1 MASIDQKAMLEAGV
15 HFGHLR
21 KKWNPKMLPYIFA
34 EKKGIHVIDLNKT
47 ASKLEEAGNVLRN
60 MAKND
65 KIILFVATKKQA
77 KDIIKKAAISCD
89 SPFVVERWLGGMLTN
104 FATIRKSVRKMQSI
118 EKMFKDGTV
127 KNITK
132 KERLMLTRQNEKLEK
147 VLGGIANLN
156 RLPNAVFVVD
166 ILHEDIA
173 ITECKRLG
181 ISTLGM
187 VDTNSDPNKVN
198 FAIPANDDSSRS
210 IEYIA
215 TYLAECINE
224 GKKERGAMTEE
235 ERKAIDAPVEEVS
248 VDAPAVEVVATPVAE
263 TPVVEVA
270 EVVSEAPAVEVVETP
285 VAESTEE
292 VSSEETL

>member
-47 ASKLEEAGNVLRN
+47 ATKLEEAGNVLRN

-65 KIILFVATKKQA
+65 KIVLFVATKKQA
-77 KDIIKKAAISCD
+77 KDIIKKAAMSCEM
-89 SPFVVERWLGGMLTN
+89 PFVTERWLGGMLTN

-118 EKMFKDGTV
+118 DKMFKDGTV

-132 KERLMLTRQNEKLEK
+132 KERLMLSRQKDKLEK

-156 RLPNAVFVVD
+156 RVPNAVFVVD

-173 ITECKRLG
+173 ITECKRLN
-181 ISTLGM
+181 ITTLGM

-198 FAIPANDDSSRS
+198 FAIPANDDSSKS

-215 TYLAECINE
+215 NYLAACVNE
-224 GKKERGAMTEE
+224 GKKERATMKDDAPTTEADSTVNESTPETNQTEE
-235 ERKAIDAPVEEVS
+235 
-248 VDAPAVEVVATPVAE
+248 
-263 TPVVEVA
+263 
-270 EVVSEAPAVEVVETP
+270 
-285 VAESTEE
+285 
-292 VSSEETL
+292 

>member
-65 KIILFVATKKQA
+65 KIVLFVATKKQA
-77 KDIIKKAAISCD
+77 KDIVKKAAMSCEM
-89 SPFVVERWLGGMLTN
+89 PFVTERWLGGMLTN

-118 EKMFKDGTV
+118 DKMFKDGTV

-132 KERLMLTRQNEKLEK
+132 KERLMLSRQKDKLEK

-156 RLPNAVFVVD
+156 RIPNAVFVVD

-173 ITECKRLG
+173 ITECKKLS
-181 ISTLGM
+181 ITTLGM
-187 VDTNSDPNKVN
+187 VDTNSDPNKIN
-198 FAIPANDDSSRS
+198 FAIPSNDDSSKS
-210 IEYIA
+210 IEYIT
-215 TYLAECINE
+215 TYLAACINE
-224 GKKERGAMTEE
+224 GKKE
-235 ERKAIDAPVEEVS
+235 KAISKEENASEEAPIADSEVATEAS
-248 VDAPAVEVVATPVAE
+248 APEPAVS
-263 TPVVEVA
+263 EVA
-270 EVVSEAPAVEVVETP
+270 PEVTP
-285 VAESTEE
+285 TED
-292 VSSEETL
+292 

>member
-65 KIILFVATKKQA
+65 KIVLFVATKKQA
-77 KDIIKKAAISCD
+77 KDIVKKAAMSCEM
-89 SPFVVERWLGGMLTN
+89 PFVTERWLGGMLTN

-118 EKMFKDGTV
+118 DKMFKDGTV

-132 KERLMLTRQNEKLEK
+132 KERLMLSRQKDKLEK

-156 RLPNAVFVVD
+156 RIPNAVFVVD

-173 ITECKRLG
+173 ITECKKLS
-181 ISTLGM
+181 ITTLGM
-187 VDTNSDPNKVN
+187 VDTNSDPNKIN
-198 FAIPANDDSSRS
+198 FAIPSNDDSSKS
-210 IEYIA
+210 IEYIT
-215 TYLAECINE
+215 TYLAACINE
-224 GKKERGAMTEE
+224 GKKE
-235 ERKAIDAPVEEVS
+235 KAISKEENGSEEAPIADSEVATEAS
-248 VDAPAVEVVATPVAE
+248 APEPAVS
-263 TPVVEVA
+263 EVA
-270 EVVSEAPAVEVVETP
+270 PEVTP
-285 VAESTEE
+285 TED
-292 VSSEETL
+292 

>member
-65 KIILFVATKKQA
+65 KIVLFVATKKQA
-77 KDIIKKAAISCD
+77 KDIVKKAAMSCEM
-89 SPFVVERWLGGMLTN
+89 PFVTERWLGGMLTN
-104 FATIRKSVRKMQSI
+104 FTTIRKSVRKMQSI
-118 EKMFKDGTV
+118 DKMFKDGTV

-132 KERLMLTRQNEKLEK
+132 KERLMLSRQKDKLEK

-156 RLPNAVFVVD
+156 RIPHAVFVVD

-173 ITECKRLG
+173 ITECKKLG
-181 ISTLGM
+181 ITTLGM

-198 FAIPANDDSSRS
+198 FAIPSNDDSSKS
-210 IEYIA
+210 IEYVA
-215 TYLAECINE
+215 TYLAACINE
-224 GKKERGAMTEE
+224 GKKEKATSKEDNTSEDTPAEE
-235 ERKAIDAPVEEVS
+235 IQV
-248 VDAPAVEVVATPVAE
+248 
-263 TPVVEVA
+263 
-270 EVVSEAPAVEVVETP
+270 
-285 VAESTEE
+285 STETATE
-292 VSSEETL
+292 GTSSED

>member
-65 KIILFVATKKQA
+65 KIVLFVATKKQA
-77 KDIIKKAAISCD
+77 KDIIKKAALSCEM
-89 SPFVVERWLGGMLTN
+89 PFVTERWLGGMLTN

-118 EKMFKDGTV
+118 DKMFKDGTV

-132 KERLMLTRQNEKLEK
+132 KERLMLSRQKDKLEK

-156 RLPNAVFVVD
+156 RIPHAVFVVD
-166 ILHEDIA
+166 IFHEEIA
-173 ITECKRLG
+173 ITECKKLG
-181 ISTLGM
+181 VTTLGM

-198 FAIPANDDSSRS
+198 FAIPANDDSSKS

-215 TYLAECINE
+215 TYLAACINE
-224 GKKERGAMTEE
+224 GRKEKATSKEDTATEE
-235 ERKAIDAPVEEVS
+235 TAV
-248 VDAPAVEVVATPVAE
+248 VDTDVINETPAVENVVAAE
-263 TPVVEVA
+263 A
-270 EVVSEAPAVEVVETP
+270 AVET
-285 VAESTEE
+285 
-292 VSSEETL
+292 SSETATPTED

>member
-65 KIILFVATKKQA
+65 KVILFVATKKQA
-77 KDIIKKAAISCD
+77 KDIVKKAAMSCEM
-89 SPFVVERWLGGMLTN
+89 PFVTERWLGGMLTN

-118 EKMFKDGTV
+118 DKMFKDGTV

-132 KERLMLTRQNEKLEK
+132 KERLMLSRQKDKLEK

-156 RLPNAVFVVD
+156 RIPNAVFVVD

-173 ITECKRLG
+173 ITECKKLS
-181 ISTLGM
+181 INTFGM

-198 FAIPANDDSSRS
+198 FAIPANDDSSKS
-210 IEYIA
+210 IEYIV
-215 TYLAECINE
+215 TYLAGCINE
-224 GKKERGAMTEE
+224 GRKEKAVSKEEVNAEETPAVNKEEVTEVNTASEVITESPIANLADETTPEVAPTEE
-235 ERKAIDAPVEEVS
+235 
-248 VDAPAVEVVATPVAE
+248 
-263 TPVVEVA
+263 
-270 EVVSEAPAVEVVETP
+270 
-285 VAESTEE
+285 
-292 VSSEETL
+292 